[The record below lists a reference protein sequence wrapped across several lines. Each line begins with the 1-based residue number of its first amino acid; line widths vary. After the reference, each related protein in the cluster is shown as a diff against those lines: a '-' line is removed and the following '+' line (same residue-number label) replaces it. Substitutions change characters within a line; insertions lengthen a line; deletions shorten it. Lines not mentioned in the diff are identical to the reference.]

1 MSRGSFQQEYHSKI
15 QFMCFL
21 SKNNTNS
28 LGPEADISRVVRE
41 SVIGEGDQT
50 RKRIPLPHLPIPR
63 DIEEKNMDIGGTFR
77 EEPKLNRNPK
87 RRYITRH
94 GWTTG
99 VKHLKILTKSLQTPP
114 VPAY

>member
-1 MSRGSFQQEYHSKI
+1 
-15 QFMCFL
+15 
-21 SKNNTNS
+21 
-28 LGPEADISRVVRE
+28 VVRE

-50 RKRIPLPHLPIPR
+50 RKRIPLPHLPIPS

-87 RRYITRH
+87 RRYITRY

-99 VKHLKILTKSLQTPP
+99 VKHLNIMTYSLQFPP

>member
-1 MSRGSFQQEYHSKI
+1 MY
-15 QFMCFL
+15 FL
-21 SKNNTNS
+21 SKSNTYS

-41 SVIGEGDQT
+41 SVIGKDDQT
-50 RKRIPLPHLPIPR
+50 REEFQFSHSPIPR
-63 DIEEKNMDIGGTFR
+63 DIEEKNMDVGGTFR

-94 GWTTG
+94 GWSTG
-99 VKHLKILTKSLQTPP
+99 VKHFDIMTNSLQHPP